1 MLCFFVLIHSNPCIL
16 VTSSSYLKLAV
27 ASRSKWKVSTHEKLL
42 FLSNTLSELCCTCGD
57 NCVMSTGHFTR
68 NRNLQF
74 WQFFLCCWNK
84 SEWLHRP
91 GQASVSVAF
100 RAAGITKCLFS
111 LRSEEEG
118 LIANCLD
125 VALSIK
131 PESLGLP
138 HHVHL
143 SGQNDWLRSRESKGD
158 FRVSL
163 GSHQVDLGHSCVRLE
178 TPQGGRAVKKHMY
191 PSFIKPNCCF
201 SKLVNELLAL
211 WFFINKVVVGWSQ
224 IFSSG
229 NSEWFLSGPGVW
241 QDGAGRWA
249 VWD

>member
-1 MLCFFVLIHSNPCIL
+1 MTISAHAVLCHVSLCWLIQIR
-16 VTSSSYLKLAV
+16 SSLSCLARIERFPRMKNYSFW
-27 ASRSKWKVSTHEKLL
+27 ATHYQ
-42 FLSNTLSELCCTCGD
+42 
-57 NCVMSTGHFTR
+57 NCVAPVVTTLLCLPAISLKNVICSFV
-68 NRNLQF
+68 NLF
-74 WQFFLCCWNK
+74 PCCWNK

-118 LIANCLD
+118 LTANCLD

-143 SGQNDWLRSRESKGD
+143 STQNDWLRSRESKGD

-178 TPQGGRAVKKHMY
+178 TLQGGRAVKKHMY
-191 PSFIKPNCCF
+191 PSFIKSNCCF
-201 SKLVNELLAL
+201 SKLANEPSAP
-211 WFFINKVVVGWSQ
+211 W
-224 IFSSG
+224 IFY
-229 NSEWFLSGPGVW
+229 
-241 QDGAGRWA
+241 
-249 VWD
+249 